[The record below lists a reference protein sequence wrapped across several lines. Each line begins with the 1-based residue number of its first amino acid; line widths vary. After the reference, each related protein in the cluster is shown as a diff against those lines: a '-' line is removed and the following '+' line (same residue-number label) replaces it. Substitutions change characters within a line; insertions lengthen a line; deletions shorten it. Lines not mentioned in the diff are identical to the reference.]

1 MRFKITVL
9 LMLFFSFV
17 PLLAQDAGQPS
28 GKLLKFSV
36 SDFYMDQSDMSA
48 TDMTNTYKKDKDK
61 RLMAIIK
68 VKTKN
73 SDDPVDAYKF
83 NFGSNYHEVVKVENE
98 LWVYVQYGAKRVTIM
113 RSGYETLKDHSMG
126 VTLQSGKVYR
136 MELSAIK
143 EGEKVKKKLLRD
155 PIVLFKVVPVAA
167 TKNAR
172 IKYRKNTPDAAWST
186 ISSFDEEGMANKKL
200 PRGSYVY
207 EVEAEGYRKSDG
219 FLELTDFEGQTY
231 TQEITLHS
239 SNINIEVFADEDAEI
254 YVDDNRMGVGEWFG
268 KLEDGEHVVEVRKE
282 RHRTISRTVQ
292 IDNRRLLPLKF
303 PALEPIFGT
312 LSITGSPV
320 GALVTI
326 DGEPYDSIPCK
337 IDSLII
343 GTHKVEITKSGY
355 NPESFYVE
363 IAEEEHVRKEI
374 ELKSIAA
381 VTISTKPQDAIIY
394 INGKEVGKTPYT
406 ATFIS
411 GEYDLKLTKKKYCDY
426 KSRVTFD
433 PSHTQ
438 FDFALKRIYQKRS
451 CFYMEAAAYMNGLA
465 FGGANATMGFY
476 AGHFNLEGYGMY
488 GFETETVYVNT
499 TDGSDPA
506 SCTLSPIG
514 FGGRIGGGIIF
525 GRRFR
530 ITPQAGA
537 GYLIV
542 SGAGITTGA
551 VTVSGSLR
559 CEFALARWVGI
570 NITPEYSCAVS
581 KNPLYSDLE
590 AISPIVKSWGT
601 GFKIRMGLSL
611 SF

>member
-1 MRFKITVL
+1 MRFKITVFL
-9 LMLFFSFV
+9 LLLFSV
-17 PLLAQDAGQPS
+17 APLFAQDAGQPG

-68 VKTKN
+68 VKAKN
-73 SDDPVDAYKF
+73 SDDAVDAYKF

-113 RSGYETLKDHSMG
+113 RSGYESLKDHSLG
-126 VTLQSGKVYR
+126 VTLQSGKVYK
-136 MELSAIK
+136 MELSALK

-172 IKYRKNTPDAAWST
+172 IKYRMNTPDAKWTT
-186 ISSFDEEGMANKKL
+186 ITSFDSEGMANKKL

-231 TQEITLHS
+231 TQEVTLHS
-239 SNINIEVFADEDAEI
+239 NNVNVEVFTDDGAEI
-254 YVDDNRMGVGEWFG
+254 YVDGNKIGTSEWFG

-282 RHRTISRTVQ
+282 RYRTITKTVQ
-292 IDNRRLLPLKF
+292 VDNRRLLPVKF
-303 PALEPIFGT
+303 PPLEPIVGA
-312 LSITGSPV
+312 LSITGSPK

-326 DGEPYDSIPCK
+326 DDEPYDSIPCK

-343 GTHKVEITKSGY
+343 GSHKIEISKTGY
-355 NPESFYVE
+355 NPESFYVD
-363 IAEEEHVRKEI
+363 IAENEHVEKNI
-374 ELKSIAA
+374 ELKSVADI
-381 VTISTKPQDAIIY
+381 TITTKPQDAIIY

-411 GEYDLKLTKKKYCDY
+411 GEYELKLTKKKYRDY
-426 KSRVTFD
+426 KTRVTFD
-433 PSHTQ
+433 PSNTQ
-438 FDFALKRIYQKRS
+438 FDYTLKRIYQKKS
-451 CFYMEAAAYMNGLA
+451 CFYMEAAAFMNGLT

-476 AGHFNLEGYGMY
+476 AGYFNLEGYGMY
-488 GFETETVYVNT
+488 GLESETIYINSA
-499 TDGSDPA
+499 DGSNPE
-506 SCTLSPIG
+506 SCYLSPIG
-514 FGGRIGGGIIF
+514 FGGRIGGGIIL

-530 ITPQAGA
+530 ITPQVGG
-537 GYLIV
+537 GYLLV
-542 SGAGITTGA
+542 TGDGMTTGA
-551 VTVSGSLR
+551 ITALGSVR
-559 CEFALARWVGI
+559 FEFALARWVGI
-570 NITPEYSCAVS
+570 SIAPEYSYAVL
-581 KNPLYSDLE
+581 KNPLYTELE
-590 AISPIVKSWGT
+590 AISPVVKSWGT
-601 GFKIRMGLSL
+601 GLKVRVGLSM